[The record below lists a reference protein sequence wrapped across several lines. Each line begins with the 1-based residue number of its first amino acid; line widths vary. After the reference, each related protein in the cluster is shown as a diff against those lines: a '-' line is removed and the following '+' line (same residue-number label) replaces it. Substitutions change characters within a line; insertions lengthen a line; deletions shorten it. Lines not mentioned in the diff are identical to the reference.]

1 MQAIKNGC
9 YGEVAIILTILCGIK
24 PFSYKSHLVFLVN
37 ERNPGVKKKI
47 TYLILSLL
55 KKKVSVTN
63 NFKGYVLRK
72 KKYFDKTFIYG
83 YVQK

>member
-1 MQAIKNGC
+1 M
-9 YGEVAIILTILCGIK
+9 
-24 PFSYKSHLVFLVN
+24 FLVN
-37 ERNPGVKKKI
+37 ERNPGVKKKQQHI
-47 TYLILSLL
+47 PDSQSV
-55 KKKVSVTN
+55 KKIKVSVTN